1 MLDDLDATL
10 RAMLTDAAAP
20 AVLRSADISFDT
32 PDKDFSPTQA
42 TLSVFLHEVAENR
55 GLRDEARIIERTG
68 NTYTSR
74 LPSLR
79 LDCTYLITAWSVQA
93 GGLKT
98 QEEHN
103 LLGLALIWVSGF
115 PVIDDRF
122 LQGALKTPVQ
132 PYPLAT
138 TVAQTRE
145 GQPMGQF
152 WSALGVPPR
161 PAFSLTVTITVD
173 PFTQT
178 EQLSAFQQ
186 IDIRTTS
193 LRYAAL
199 SGQVLDHTLTP
210 VPGATVTVAENG
222 EQQTS
227 GADGGFS
234 FADLPFGAYTLKVQ
248 MTGFTDQQLSVTYT
262 AGSQIHN
269 VILPAP

>member
-10 RAMLTDAAAP
+10 KAMIADAAAP
-20 AVLRSADISFDT
+20 AAVRGADISFDT
-32 PDKDFSPTQA
+32 PDKDFQPAQA
-42 TLSVFLHEVAENR
+42 TLNVFLHDVAENR
-55 GLRDEARIIERTG
+55 ALRDEARVIDRTG
-68 NTYTSR
+68 DTYTSR

-79 LDCTYLITAWSVQA
+79 LDCTYLITAWSAQA
-93 GGLKT
+93 GALKT

-122 LQGALKTPVQ
+122 LQGTLKTPAQ

-161 PAFSLTVTITVD
+161 PAFSLTVTIAVD
-173 PFTQT
+173 PFAQT
-178 EQLSAFQQ
+178 DQSSAFAQLN
-186 IDIRTTS
+186 IRTTS
-193 LRYAAL
+193 PAYPAL
-199 SGQVLDHTLTP
+199 SGQVLDHTLAA
-210 VPGATVTVAENG
+210 VAGATVTVTESG
-222 EQQTS
+222 TQQSTD
-227 GADGGFS
+227 ADGQFS
-234 FADLPFGAYTLKVQ
+234 FGGLPFGAYTLNVQ
-248 MTGFTDQQLSVTYT
+248 MTGIPSQQLPVTY
-262 AGSQIHN
+262 AVDSQIHN

>member
-1 MLDDLDATL
+1 MLDDLDATMK
-10 RAMLTDAAAP
+10 AMLTDAAAP
-20 AVLRSADISFDT
+20 AAVRNADISFDT
-32 PDKDFSPTQA
+32 PDKDFAPTQP

-103 LLGLALIWVSGF
+103 LLGLTLIWVSGF

-122 LQGALKTPVQ
+122 VQGALKTPAQ

-161 PAFSLTVTITVD
+161 PAFSLTVTISVD
-173 PFTQT
+173 PFPQT
-178 EQLSAFQQ
+178 DQFSAFQQ
-186 IDIRTTS
+186 IQARTTS
-193 LRYAAL
+193 LQYPAL
-199 SGQVLDHTLTP
+199 SGRILDHTLAP
-210 VPGATVTVAENG
+210 VPGATVTVAQSG
-222 EQQTS
+222 EQRTS

-234 FADLPFGAYTLKVQ
+234 FTDLPFGPYTLQVHVA
-248 MTGFTDQQLSVTYT
+248 GVPDQQLSVTYA
-262 AGSQIHN
+262 AGSQIHD
-269 VILPAP
+269 VILPAQ